1 MVWGKA
7 SSTTLSSA
15 GDSVSS
21 GTFTASKCNQ
31 LMTHI
36 SDVGGQL
43 AVDMRFN
50 SDTGNNYA
58 FRRNNDGGTD
68 ATTASTSNITLHSSE
83 VTEDLFSNVF
93 IINNSSN
100 EKLVIGHT
108 IQNHTLGAGNI
119 PKRKEFVGKWA
130 NTSSQITQVDFSTYS
145 GSGDYDTGSNLSVL
159 GSEITPAAAITF
171 PTNVQLGS
179 RAEITDS
186 RKMYS
191 FSDISTSELKAY
203 YNFDSTSGGLVNQ
216 ATTGDGLGSSADG
229 TNSNITLDTTNEKL
243 GTGAYSFNG
252 SSSVVEIGGQ
262 TTFTEIN
269 NPNQIS
275 TIVFW
280 YKSSS
285 SPSSTYDKIMGTVDQ
300 SASDRGF
307 NIMRTGSSGGAV
319 VSLTQGSG
327 NKGLNDFTTT
337 TGLFPV
343 DGNWYHYAFKF
354 DNLAGKLSIY
364 KDGSLFE
371 EENYASWTPATG
383 GNTQRPFQF
392 GKDTSNSKW
401 FNGQL
406 DDSAIY
412 YRGLTVSE
420 ISFLYNS
427 GTGATVDN
435 AKGWQEI
442 GA

>member
-186 RKMYS
+186 RKMYDYVVPS
-191 FSDISTSELKAY
+191 LTFEDDFSSDNWTDSDSSRIGVSGGALNWSMFRDMSNDASSRDLTSTSTNWVLRFKV
-203 YNFDSTSGGLVNQ
+203 TQ
-216 ATTGDGLGSSADG
+216 GSSIGSTQAGNGFHFGISDSDNSVAQNASQDFVGMSYYYDNQSSYKAQDSDG
-229 TNSNITLDTTNEKL
+229 AAVPEISQGDSSQNFTITANDVFYFEIIK
-243 GTGAYSFNG
+243 NG
-252 SSSVVEIGGQ
+252 SSYTVEGFTNSDYSTGSLGKITGTTTATGLQYLKIMNTLPAQGAIPTSTNPFSGMIDDVKFYDGVTQ
-262 TTFTEIN
+262 TT
-269 NPNQIS
+269 
-275 TIVFW
+275 
-280 YKSSS
+280 
-285 SPSSTYDKIMGTVDQ
+285 
-300 SASDRGF
+300 
-307 NIMRTGSSGGAV
+307 
-319 VSLTQGSG
+319 
-327 NKGLNDFTTT
+327 
-337 TGLFPV
+337 
-343 DGNWYHYAFKF
+343 
-354 DNLAGKLSIY
+354 
-364 KDGSLFE
+364 
-371 EENYASWTPATG
+371 NY
-383 GNTQRPFQF
+383 
-392 GKDTSNSKW
+392 
-401 FNGQL
+401 
-406 DDSAIY
+406 
-412 YRGLTVSE
+412 
-420 ISFLYNS
+420 
-427 GTGATVDN
+427 
-435 AKGWQEI
+435 WQEI